1 VIVQRLINTFWLF
14 GKELKSVL
22 GDPVMVIL
30 ILWSFVVAV
39 ILEASGAGD
48 TVRNAAIA
56 IVDDDQSALSRQ
68 ISGGLV
74 PPWFQTPVAM
84 SPEQAGA
91 AMDTGRI
98 MFVLSFPPNF
108 AADVIAGKTP
118 AVQLQV
124 DATAVSQAQLGT
136 DYISNIV
143 QAETRAFL
151 SGNPAAPD
159 PPVRLEL
166 RRAFNANGNPV
177 WFKAVSSLL
186 NQLSLLT
193 IALTGAAMLRER
205 EHGTIEHL
213 MVMPLTP
220 VEVALAKVI
229 ATMAVVLAAFTGS
242 LLFVVQGVLQVPMA
256 GSVPLLVGGAAVYL
270 WAAAAIGMFLG
281 TMARSMAQFAL
292 LVIMVIIP
300 VIMLSGGMGAVESQ
314 PEIVQRLTM
323 ALPSRH
329 FLAFAKAVAFRGAG
343 IESVWTE
350 LVLMAGLGAIFFAGS
365 LALFRRS
372 MSLSS

>member
-1 VIVQRLINTFWLF
+1 MKRFLNIFWLA

-22 GDPVMVIL
+22 GDPVMVVL
-30 ILWSFVVAV
+30 ILWSFVFAV

-48 TVRNAAIA
+48 TVYNAAIA
-56 IVDDDQSALSRQ
+56 ILDEDKSTLTRQVAAALD
-68 ISGGLV
+68 
-74 PPWFQTPVAM
+74 PPWFQPPVLISSDQVA
-84 SPEQAGA
+84 PE
-91 AMDTGRI
+91 MDTGRF
-98 MFVLSFPPNF
+98 MFVLSFPPGF
-108 AADVIAGKTP
+108 EADVIAGEMPT
-118 AVQLQV
+118 AQLEV

-136 DYISNIV
+136 DYIQNILLS
-143 QAETRAFL
+143 ETRAFL
-151 SGNPAAPD
+151 SGNPDAPE
-159 PPVRLEL
+159 PALRLEL
-166 RRAFNANGNPV
+166 RRAFNPNGDPV

-205 EHGTIEHL
+205 EQGTIEHL

-220 VEVALAKVI
+220 FEIALSKVL
-229 ATMAVVLAAFTGS
+229 ANVVVVLAAFTLS

-256 GSVPLLVGGAAVYL
+256 GATPLLLTGTAIYL
-270 WAAAAIGMFLG
+270 AAAAAIGMFLG

-300 VIMLSGGMGAVESQ
+300 IIMLSGGMGAIESQ
-314 PEIVQRLTM
+314 PDIVQRLTM

-329 FLAFAKAVAFRGAG
+329 FLAFAKAVVFRGAG
-343 IESVWTE
+343 PGAVWLE
-350 LVLMAGLGAIFFAGS
+350 LSLMAGLGLAFFVAS

-372 MSLSS
+372 MSLSG

>member
-1 VIVQRLINTFWLF
+1 MQRLANVFWLF

-22 GDPVMVIL
+22 RDPVMVVL

-39 ILEASGAGD
+39 TLEARGATE

-56 IVDDDQSALSRQ
+56 IVDEDRSTLTRQ
-68 ISGGLV
+68 ISAALM
-74 PPWFQTPVAM
+74 PPWFQTPIAM
-84 SPEQAGA
+84 TPGQADV
-91 AMDTGRI
+91 AMDTGEI
-98 MFVLSFPPNF
+98 MFVLSFPPGF
-108 AADVIAGKTP
+108 EADVIVGKTP

-136 DYISNIV
+136 DYIANIV
-143 QAETRAFL
+143 QAEARAFL
-151 SGNPAAPD
+151 SGNPDPPD
-159 PPVRLEL
+159 PPLRLEL
-166 RRAFNANGNPV
+166 RRAFNPNGDPV
-177 WFKAVSSLL
+177 WFKAMSSLL

-193 IALTGAAMLRER
+193 IVLTGAAMLRER

-220 VEVALAKVI
+220 VEVALSKVL
-229 ATMAVVLAAFTGS
+229 ATMAVVLTAFIGS
-242 LLFVVQGVLQVPMA
+242 LLFVVQGALQVPVA
-256 GSVPLLVGGAAVYL
+256 GSAPLLVLGAAVYL

-314 PEIVQRLTM
+314 PEIVQRLTH

-343 IESVWTE
+343 IDSVWIE
-350 LVLMAGLGAIFFAGS
+350 LVLMSGLGAAFFAAS

-372 MSLSS
+372 MSLSG

>member
-1 VIVQRLINTFWLF
+1 MQYLSNIFWLI

-39 ILEASGAGD
+39 LLEASGAGD

-56 IVDDDQSALSRQ
+56 IVDEDQSPLTRQ
-68 ISGGLV
+68 IVSSLMS
-74 PPWFQTPVAM
+74 PEFQTPVAM
-84 SPEQAGA
+84 TVEQAST
-91 AMDTGRI
+91 AMNGGEIT
-98 MFVLSFPPNF
+98 FALLFPPDL
-108 AADVIAGKTP
+108 AADVIAGNVP
-118 AVQLQV
+118 AVQLLV

-136 DYISNIV
+136 DYIANIV
-143 QAETRAFL
+143 LDETRVFV
-151 SGNPAAPD
+151 SRSMHTTD
-159 PPVRLEL
+159 PPLQLEL
-166 RRAFNANGNPV
+166 RRAFNPNGNPV

-220 VEVALAKVI
+220 IEVALSKVL
-229 ATMAVVLAAFTGS
+229 ATMAVVLAAFVIS
-242 LLFVVQGVLQVPMA
+242 LLFVVQGVLQVPVA
-256 GSVPLLVGGAAVYL
+256 GSVPLLVAGTALYL

-300 VIMLSGGMGAVESQ
+300 VIMLSGGMGAIESQ
-314 PEIVQRLTM
+314 PDLVQRLTL

-329 FLAFAKAVAFRGAG
+329 FLAFAKVVVFRGAG
-343 IESVWTE
+343 VSKVWPE
-350 LVLMAGLGAIFFAGS
+350 LVLMAGLGSIFFAAS

-372 MSLSS
+372 MSLSG

>member
-1 VIVQRLINTFWLF
+1 MRYVSNIFWLA
-14 GKELKSVL
+14 GKELKSVI

-39 ILEASGAGD
+39 MLEASGAGD

-56 IVDDDQSALSRQ
+56 IVDEDRSPLSRQ
-68 ISGGLV
+68 ITAALA
-74 PPWFQTPVAM
+74 PPEFQAPVAM
-84 SPEQAGA
+84 MPDEAAA
-91 AMDTGRI
+91 AMDAGQI
-98 MFVLSFPPNF
+98 MFALSFPPDF
-108 AADVIAGKTP
+108 AADAIAGNAP
-118 AVQLQV
+118 AAQLLV

-136 DYISNIV
+136 DYIANIL
-143 QAETRAFL
+143 QDETRTFL
-151 SGNPAAPD
+151 SGSSDAPE
-159 PPVRLEL
+159 PSLRLEL
-166 RRAFNANGNPV
+166 RRAFNPNGNPV
-177 WFKAVSSLL
+177 WFKAMSSLL

-220 VEVALAKVI
+220 VEVAISKVL
-229 ATMAVVLAAFTGS
+229 ATMLVVLAAFIGS
-242 LLFVVQGVLQVPMA
+242 LLFVVQGVLQVPVA
-256 GSVPLLVGGAAVYL
+256 GSVPLLVAGTAVYL

-300 VIMLSGGMGAVESQ
+300 VIMLSGGMGAIESQ
-314 PEIVQRLTM
+314 PDLVQRLTL

-343 IESVWTE
+343 AAEVWPE
-350 LVLMAGLGAIFFAGS
+350 LLLMAGLGIVFFVGS

-372 MSLSS
+372 MSLTG

>member
-1 VIVQRLINTFWLF
+1 MQGLINVFWLF
-14 GKELKSVL
+14 GKELKSVI

-39 ILEASGAGD
+39 LLEASGAGD

-56 IVDDDQSALSRQ
+56 IVDEDQSVLSRQ
-68 ISGGLV
+68 ISAGLL

-84 SPEQAGA
+84 SPEQADA
-91 AMDTGRI
+91 AMNTGRV
-98 MFVLSFPPNF
+98 MFILSFPANF
-108 AADVIAGKTP
+108 AADVIAGKKP
-118 AVQLQV
+118 AVQLQI

-143 QAETRAFL
+143 QSETRAFL
-151 SGNPAAPD
+151 SGNPDPPD
-159 PPVRLEL
+159 PPLRLEL
-166 RRAFNANGNPV
+166 RRAFNPNGNPI

-186 NQLSLLT
+186 NQLSVLT

-220 VEVALAKVI
+220 VEVALAKVL
-229 ATMAVVLAAFTGS
+229 ATMAVVLAAFIGS
-242 LLFVVQGVLQVPMA
+242 LLFVVQGALQVPVA

-314 PEIVQRLTM
+314 PEIVQRLTL

-329 FLAFAKAVAFRGAG
+329 FLAFAKAVTFRGAG
-343 IESVWTE
+343 IESVWLE
-350 LVLMAGLGAIFFAGS
+350 LVLMAGLGAAFFAAS

-372 MSLSS
+372 MSLSG

>member
-1 VIVQRLINTFWLF
+1 MQRLENIFWLV

-30 ILWSFVVAV
+30 ILWSFVFAV
-39 ILEASGAGD
+39 MLEASGAGD

-56 IVDDDQSALSRQ
+56 IVDEDQSPLTRQ
-68 ISGGLV
+68 ITGALM

-84 SPEQAGA
+84 SADQANA
-91 AMDTGRI
+91 AMDRGEV
-98 MFVLSFPPNF
+98 MFALAFPPDF
-108 AADVIAGKTP
+108 AADAIAGEAP
-118 AVQLQV
+118 VAQLLV

-136 DYISNIV
+136 DYIRNII
-143 QAETRAFL
+143 QAESLAFL
-151 SGNPAAPD
+151 NNTPQAPV
-159 PPVRLEL
+159 PQLELEL

-177 WFKAVSSLL
+177 WFKAMSSLL

-220 VEVALAKVI
+220 VEVALSKVL
-229 ATMAVVLAAFTGS
+229 ATMLVVLTAFIIS
-242 LLFVVQGVLQVPMA
+242 LLFVVQGVLQVPVA
-256 GSVPLLVGGAAVYL
+256 GSVPLLVAGAAVYL
-270 WAAAAIGMFLG
+270 WAAAAIGMLLG
-281 TMARSMAQFAL
+281 TLARSMAQFAL

-314 PEIVQRLTM
+314 PELVQHLTL

-329 FLAFAKAVAFRGAG
+329 FLSFAKAVAFRGAG
-343 IESVWTE
+343 LDTVWPQ
-350 LVLMAGLGAIFFAGS
+350 LLLMAGLGIGFFVGS
-365 LALFRRS
+365 LLLFRRS
-372 MSLSS
+372 MSLSG

>member
-1 VIVQRLINTFWLF
+1 MRRLANIFWLF

-30 ILWSFVVAV
+30 IIWSFVVAV

-56 IVDDDQSALSRQ
+56 VVDEDQSSLSRQ
-68 ISGGLV
+68 ISSALV
-74 PPWFQTPVAM
+74 PPWFQQPVAM
-84 SPEQAGA
+84 YPEQAGA
-91 AMDTGRI
+91 AMDRGQI
-98 MFVLSFPPNF
+98 MFILSFPPDF
-108 AADVIAGKTP
+108 EADVIAGNTP
-118 AVQLQV
+118 SAQLQV

-136 DYISNIV
+136 DYVSNIV
-143 QAETRAFL
+143 QSETRMFL
-151 SGNPAAPD
+151 SGSPDAPT
-159 PPVRLEL
+159 PPLRLEL
-166 RRAFNANGNPV
+166 RRAFNPNGNPV

-220 VEVALAKVI
+220 VEVALSKVL
-229 ATMAVVLAAFTGS
+229 ATMAVVLLAFVGS
-242 LLFVVQGVLQVPMA
+242 LLLVVQGVLQIPVA
-256 GSVPLLVGGAAVYL
+256 GSVPLLVTGATVYL

-281 TMARSMAQFAL
+281 TVARSMAQFAL

-300 VIMLSGGMGAVESQ
+300 IIMLSGGMGAVESQ
-314 PEIVQRLTM
+314 PELVRRLTQV
-323 ALPSRH
+323 LPSRH

-343 IESVWTE
+343 IELVWLE
-350 LVLMAGLGAIFFAGS
+350 LVLMAALGAGFFTAS

-372 MSLSS
+372 MSLGS

>member
-1 VIVQRLINTFWLF
+1 MRRVENIFWLV

-30 ILWSFVVAV
+30 ILWSFVAAV
-39 ILEASGAGD
+39 MLEASGAGD

-56 IVDDDQSALSRQ
+56 VVDEGRSPLTRQ
-68 ISGGLV
+68 IEAALI
-74 PPWFQTPVAM
+74 PPWFQVPVAM
-84 SPEQAGA
+84 TADQAGA
-91 AMDTGRI
+91 AMDRGEI
-98 MFVLSFPPNF
+98 MFALAFPPDF
-108 AADVIAGKTP
+108 AADAIAGKSP
-118 AVQLQV
+118 VAQLLA
-124 DATAVSQAQLGT
+124 DATAVSQAQLGA
-136 DYISNIV
+136 DYIRNIV
-143 QAETRAFL
+143 QSEARAFL
-151 SGNPAAPD
+151 AGSPD
-159 PPVRLEL
+159 GPTPQLRLEL
-166 RRAFNANGNPV
+166 RRAFNPNGNPV
-177 WFKAVSSLL
+177 WFKAMSSLL

-220 VEVALAKVI
+220 VEVALSKVL
-229 ATMAVVLAAFTGS
+229 ATMVVVLVAFIGS
-242 LLFVVQGVLQVPMA
+242 LLFVVQGVLQVPVA
-256 GSVPLLVGGAAVYL
+256 GSAPLLVAGAAVYL
-270 WAAAAIGMFLG
+270 WAAAAIGMLLG
-281 TMARSMAQFAL
+281 TLARSMAQFAL

-314 PEIVQRLTM
+314 PDLVQKLTL

-343 IESVWTE
+343 ISTVWPQL
-350 LVLMAGLGAIFFAGS
+350 LVMAGLGVAFFAAS

-372 MSLSS
+372 MSLSG

>member
-1 VIVQRLINTFWLF
+1 MQRIENVFWLV

-39 ILEASGAGD
+39 MLEASGAGD
-48 TVRNAAIA
+48 TVKNAAIA
-56 IVDDDQSALSRQ
+56 IVDEDHSPLTRQ
-68 ISGGLV
+68 ITEALM

-84 SPEQAGA
+84 APDQAEA
-91 AMDTGRI
+91 ALDRGEI
-98 MFVLSFPPNF
+98 MFALAFPPYF
-108 AADVIAGKTP
+108 AADTIAGKAP
-118 AVQLQV
+118 VAQLLV

-136 DYISNIV
+136 DYIRSIL
-143 QAETRAFL
+143 QAEAFAFV
-151 SGNPAAPD
+151 SDSTKVPAPQLQ
-159 PPVRLEL
+159 LEL
-166 RRAFNANGNPV
+166 RRAFNPNGNPV
-177 WFKAVSSLL
+177 WFKAMSSLL

-220 VEVALAKVI
+220 VEVALSKVL
-229 ATMAVVLAAFTGS
+229 ATMLVVLAAFIGS
-242 LLFVVQGVLQVPMA
+242 LLVVVQGLLQVPVA
-256 GSVPLLVGGAAVYL
+256 GSVPLLVAGAAVYL
-270 WAAAAIGMFLG
+270 WAAAAIGMLLG
-281 TMARSMAQFAL
+281 TLARSMAQFAL

-314 PEIVQRLTM
+314 PDLVQKLTL

-343 IESVWTE
+343 LTTVWPQ
-350 LVLMAGLGAIFFAGS
+350 LALMAGLGIAFFGMS
-365 LALFRRS
+365 LTLFRRS
-372 MSLSS
+372 MSLSG

>member
-1 VIVQRLINTFWLF
+1 MRWLENIFWLV
-14 GKELKSVL
+14 GKELKSTV

-30 ILWSFVVAV
+30 ILWSFVAAV

-56 IVDDDQSALSRQ
+56 IADEDRSPLTRQ
-68 ISGGLV
+68 IAGSLM
-74 PPWFQTPVAM
+74 PPWFQEPVEMTPD
-84 SPEQAGA
+84 QASS
-91 AMDTGRI
+91 AMDRGDI
-98 MFVLSFPPNF
+98 MFVLAFPPNF
-108 AADVIAGKTP
+108 AADAIAGKQP
-118 AVQLQV
+118 VAQLLA
-124 DATAVSQAQLGT
+124 DATAVSQAQLGA
-136 DYISNIV
+136 DYIRSIL
-143 QAETRAFL
+143 QSESEFFL
-151 SGNPAAPD
+151 SRNSDGPQLQLA
-159 PPVRLEL
+159 L
-166 RRAFNANGNPV
+166 RRAFNPNGNPV
-177 WFKAVSSLL
+177 WFKAMSSLL

-220 VEVALAKVI
+220 VEIGLSKVLATI
-229 ATMAVVLAAFTGS
+229 LVVLVAFIGS
-242 LLFVVQGVLQVPMA
+242 LLFVVQGVLNVPVA

-270 WAAAAIGMFLG
+270 WAAAAIGMLLG
-281 TMARSMAQFAL
+281 TLARSMAQFAL

-314 PEIVQRLTM
+314 PDIVQKMTL

-329 FLAFAKAVAFRGAG
+329 FLAFAKAVAFRGADLG
-343 IESVWTE
+343 AVWPQ
-350 LVLMAGLGAIFFAGS
+350 LALMAGLGAAFFAAS

-372 MSLSS
+372 MALIG

>member
-1 VIVQRLINTFWLF
+1 MRRVENIFWLV

-30 ILWSFVVAV
+30 ILWSFVAAV
-39 ILEASGAGD
+39 MLEASGAGD

-56 IVDDDQSALSRQ
+56 VVDEDRSPLTRQ
-68 ISGGLV
+68 IEAALM
-74 PPWFQTPVAM
+74 PPWFQVPVAM
-84 SPEQAGA
+84 TADQASA
-91 AMDTGRI
+91 AMDRGEI
-98 MFVLSFPPNF
+98 MFALAFPPNF
-108 AADVIAGKTP
+108 AADAIAGKVP
-118 AVQLQV
+118 VAQLLA
-124 DATAVSQAQLGT
+124 DATAVSQAQLGA
-136 DYISNIV
+136 DYIRNIV
-143 QAETRAFL
+143 QSEARAFL
-151 SGNPAAPD
+151 TGSPD
-159 PPVRLEL
+159 GPTPQLRLEL
-166 RRAFNANGNPV
+166 RRAFNPNGNPV
-177 WFKAVSSLL
+177 WFKAMSSLL

-220 VEVALAKVI
+220 VEVALSKVL
-229 ATMAVVLAAFTGS
+229 ATMVVVLVAFIGS
-242 LLFVVQGVLQVPMA
+242 LLFVVQGVLQVPVA
-256 GSVPLLVGGAAVYL
+256 GSTPLLVAGAAVYL
-270 WAAAAIGMFLG
+270 WAAAAIGMLLG
-281 TMARSMAQFAL
+281 TLARSMAQFAL

-314 PEIVQRLTM
+314 PDLVQKLTL

-343 IESVWTE
+343 ISAVWPQ
-350 LVLMAGLGAIFFAGS
+350 LLSMMGLGVMFFGAS

-372 MSLSS
+372 MSLN